1 MIKIITDVFNVT
13 RNATLTLPSIEVT
26 LLIVI
31 LTVCLL
37 FKFTRIGLFMAYL
50 FVYRWGWLFFMDQ
63 PQDMLLGYMTFG
75 CLVGILTIIGMVRSP
90 P

>member
-13 RNATLTLPSIEVT
+13 RHATLTLPSIEVT

-63 PQDMLLGYMTFG
+63 PQNMLLGYMTFG